1 MCGFNSFS
9 WGAFR
14 LIVISCFS
22 RWTSASAWIDQQPSQ
37 APDLRTVTV
46 RCRLAPR
53 DPLQSNLA
61 APPEHPTRDGR
72 VLTLMVNVPFIR
84 LRLGTAGPFHRRA
97 TARTKM
103 SAESE
108 VATASQSSI
117 LPWWGRGLNPALTVR
132 REPFP
137 ATPMGQV
144 AMTVLSLLG
153 AGERTGTSKVDIWR
167 AIQVGTLS
175 AKKTDDGGFAID
187 PSDLFA
193 VFETKQVDQRPMAE
207 DAAASVEASESPETS
222 ATPETVETELKGLP
236 VLPAEAPIGDD
247 RVRTGIRCRGSTW
260 LNGMLNSPNRPLSEQ
275 KSKRWLTM
283 LRCRMNSPGGR
294 GSSDGSGRAVAGQPG
309 SGSEKGYR
317 G

>member
-1 MCGFNSFS
+1 
-9 WGAFR
+9 
-14 LIVISCFS
+14 
-22 RWTSASAWIDQQPSQ
+22 
-37 APDLRTVTV
+37 
-46 RCRLAPR
+46 
-53 DPLQSNLA
+53 
-61 APPEHPTRDGR
+61 
-72 VLTLMVNVPFIR
+72 MVNVPFIR

-144 AMTVLSLLG
+144 AMTVLSLQE

-193 VFETKQVDQRPMAE
+193 VFETKQVDQRLMAE

-236 VLPAEAPIGDD
+236 VLPAEAPIGDEPRQD
-247 RVRTGIRCRGSTW
+247 WDQMPGVDLAERNAQLAEPAAERAKVEKMANYAALSDEQPWWTRLVGWIRPR
-260 LNGMLNSPNRPLSEQ
+260 R
-275 KSKRWLTM
+275 
-283 LRCRMNSPGGR
+283 
-294 GSSDGSGRAVAGQPG
+294 GRAARKRLR
-309 SGSEKGYR
+309 ER
-317 G
+317 L